1 MILNEV
7 FFYIANQPS
16 LRAWLVCFFTEGA
29 VVASGIFSGC
39 AVISEGNKRNRWS
52 FPFGPFI
59 VKMQQQTARKLSAVA
74 LL

>member
-1 MILNEV
+1 
-7 FFYIANQPS
+7 NQPS

-39 AVISEGNKRNRWS
+39 AVISEGNKRNRCTFWA
-52 FPFGPFI
+52 I
-59 VKMQQQTARKLSAVA
+59 TVKMQQQTACRLSAVA

>member
-1 MILNEV
+1 MWKYTVRVTGMMCGMCESHVNDAV
-7 FFYIANQPS
+7 
-16 LRAWLVCFFTEGA
+16 RTEGA

-52 FPFGPFI
+52 LPFGP
-59 VKMQQQTARKLSAVA
+59 

>member
-1 MILNEV
+1 MKYY
-7 FFYIANQPS
+7 FYIASQSS

-29 VVASGIFSGC
+29 VAASGVFSGC

-52 FPFGPFI
+52 LPFGP
-59 VKMQQQTARKLSAVA
+59 